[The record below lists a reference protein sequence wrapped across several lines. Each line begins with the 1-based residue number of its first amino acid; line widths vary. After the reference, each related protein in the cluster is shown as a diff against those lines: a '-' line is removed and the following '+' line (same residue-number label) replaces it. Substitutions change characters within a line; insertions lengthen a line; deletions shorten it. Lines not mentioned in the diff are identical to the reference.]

1 MANMMD
7 EVGLFVN
14 IDDGLRAF
22 SDQEL
27 FDRERYRNDFA
38 LSVSEATT
46 LFILFQRSGMRHAKA
61 FHAHAKRWLSHFFP
75 TIPCYQTFMRRL
87 RDAEKALSVLLKASL
102 SPWRGFGMVD
112 ASKIPVSHPD
122 RHCPKVFRKAA
133 SYGHT
138 AFGRFYGFKLHLLCD
153 GDGNIVR
160 WTLSTGSVHDLSPV
174 KTGFLDGIEGLV
186 LADSGYVS
194 REVRFSLMDKNLDFA
209 ARPRK
214 NQDEFDRDA
223 WELKYGRIYKM
234 RQRIEGV
241 FNDLKNNL
249 MMVAFRHHHPSMLR
263 VYVMGALLA
272 YQLS

>member
-1 MANMMD
+1 MINID
-7 EVGLFVN
+7 IVGLFVN
-14 IDDGLRAF
+14 IDDGLKAF
-22 SDQEL
+22 DDRDL

-38 LSVSEATT
+38 ISVQEATT
-46 LFILFQRSGMRHAKA
+46 LFVLFQRSGMRHAKA
-61 FHAHAKRWLSHFFP
+61 FHSFVRTFLKPLFP
-75 TIPCYQTFMRRL
+75 TLPSYASFMRRL
-87 RDAEKALSVLLKASL
+87 RDAEKALSILLEASL

-122 RHCPKVFRKAA
+122 RHCPKVFRREAT
-133 SYGHT
+133 YGHT

-174 KTGFLDGIEGLV
+174 KNGFLDDIEGLV

-194 REVRFSLMDKNLDFA
+194 REVRFSLMDRNLDFA
-209 ARPRK
+209 ARPRR
-214 NQDEFDRDA
+214 NQDEFEKDA
-223 WELKYGRIYKM
+223 WELKYGRVYKT

-263 VYVMGALLA
+263 IYVMGALLA